1 MRNRSSERLRFI
13 GQWLKNPRQTAS
25 VTPSSPELAAAMLAE
40 LPADTHR
47 VIELGGGTGALTR
60 ALVEHGIAGENLLV
74 LELNEELHAH
84 LHVQFPRE
92 VLVLGDAAELP
103 RLAASAGFLEHG
115 PADAVVS
122 GLGLLSMG
130 REQAAG
136 ILRGAFECLR
146 PDGRFI
152 QFTYGPMSP
161 ISDSVLEPLG
171 LNMRRGEFVLRN
183 VPPATVWVYQ
193 RNRSKAIVPRSVNR

>member
-25 VTPSSPELAAAMLAE
+25 VTPSSPELAAAMLAQ
-40 LPADTHR
+40 LPPNTTR

-60 ALVEHGIAGENLLV
+60 ALIDHGVSGGNLLV

-84 LHVQFPRE
+84 LLVQFPDE
-92 VLVLGDAAELP
+92 VLIQGDAAELP
-103 RLAASAGFLEHG
+103 RLATGVGFLDNG
-115 PADAVVS
+115 LADAVVS
-122 GLGLLSMG
+122 GLGLLAMG
-130 REQAAG
+130 REQVAD

-161 ISDSVLEPLG
+161 ISDSVLGSLG

-183 VPPATVWVYQ
+183 VPPATVWVYR
-193 RNRSKAIVPRSVNR
+193 RNQSKAITPRNVNR

>member
-1 MRNRSSERLRFI
+1 MRNRSSERFCFI

-40 LPADTHR
+40 LPANTTR
-47 VIELGGGTGALTR
+47 VIELGGGTGAITH
-60 ALVEHGIAGENLLV
+60 ALVDHGIAGRQLLV

-84 LHVQFPRE
+84 LRMRFPQE

-103 RLAASAGFLEHG
+103 QLAEDAGYLG
-115 PADAVVS
+115 DGRADAVIS
-122 GLGLLSMG
+122 GLGLLSMD
-130 REQAAG
+130 RSLVAR
-136 ILRGAFECLR
+136 ILESAFACLR

-161 ISDSVLEPLG
+161 VPESVLEPMG
-171 LNMRRGEFVLRN
+171 LCMRRGEFVLRN

-193 RNRSKAIVPRSVNR
+193 RSQSKAIVPRSVNR

>member
-25 VTPSSPELAAAMLAE
+25 VTPSSPGLASAMLAQ
-40 LPADTHR
+40 LPPDTRR

-60 ALVEHGIAGENLLV
+60 ALVDHGISGTDLLV
-74 LELNEELHAH
+74 LELNKALHTH
-84 LHVQFPRE
+84 LRLQFPDE
-92 VLVLGDAAELP
+92 VLVHGDAGELP
-103 RLAASAGFLEHG
+103 RLAASAGFLGAG

-122 GLGLLSMG
+122 GLGLLAIG
-130 REQAAG
+130 REQAAV
-136 ILRGAFECLR
+136 ILQGAFECLR

-161 ISDSVLEPLG
+161 ISDGVLGSLG

-193 RNRSKAIVPRSVNR
+193 RNQSKSIVPRSVNR

>member
-25 VTPSSPELAAAMLAE
+25 LTPSSPELAAAMLAE
-40 LPADTHR
+40 LPSNSHR

-60 ALVEHGIAGENLLV
+60 ALVDHGISGQDLLV
-74 LELNEELHAH
+74 LELNQELHAH
-84 LHVQFPRE
+84 LHMQFPRE

-103 RLAASAGFLEHG
+103 RLVADAGFLDNG
-115 PADAVVS
+115 PADAVIS
-122 GLGLLSMG
+122 GLGLLAMERG
-130 REQAAG
+130 LVAR
-136 ILRGAFECLR
+136 ILASAFECLR

-161 ISDSVLEPLG
+161 ISEGVLEPLG

-193 RNRSKAIVPRSVNR
+193 RNQSKAIVPRSVNR